1 MRRKEVI
8 INVIV
13 WLAILAVASWL
24 VSNISWIE

>member
-13 WLAILAVASWL
+13 WLAILAVTSWL
-24 VSNISWIE
+24 VSNLSWIE